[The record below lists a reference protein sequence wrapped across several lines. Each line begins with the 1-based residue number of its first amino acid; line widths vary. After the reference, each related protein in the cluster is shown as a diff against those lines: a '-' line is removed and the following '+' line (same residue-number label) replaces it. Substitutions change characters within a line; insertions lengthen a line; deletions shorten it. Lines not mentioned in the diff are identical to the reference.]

1 MSLRQYLGLP
11 SPKKGPV
18 QYSKEKNKIYD
29 QFKRRRTIVP
39 SWKSE
44 FSWLIYD
51 DSHSKIF
58 CQPCRAVYGP
68 LAVRSV
74 PERFK
79 RYAKG
84 PFVVGCENIRHDTH
98 EKSDGHKY
106 AVDFQKYRG
115 KPPGESIADKT
126 VQSLNKASYNRL
138 EKLFRNAHVIAKKSR
153 PISDFTWQC
162 ELDVQK
168 GIDL

>member
-1 MSLRQYLGLP
+1 MQD
-11 SPKKGPV
+11 
-18 QYSKEKNKIYD
+18 SKEKNKMYD
-29 QFKRRRTIVP
+29 QSKRRRTIVP

-44 FSWLIYD
+44 FSWLICD
-51 DSHSKIF
+51 DSHGKIF
-58 CQPCRAVYGP
+58 CQPCRAVYGH

-84 PFVVGCENIRHDTH
+84 PFVVGCENLRHDALTTH

-115 KPPGESIADKT
+115 KPPGESVADKT
-126 VQSLNKASYNRL
+126 VQRL
-138 EKLFRNAHVIAKKSR
+138 
-153 PISDFTWQC
+153 
-162 ELDVQK
+162 
-168 GIDL
+168 